1 MCMGPVRVAR
11 PPSAENDVPGDPGD
25 MQDSGTLTGNR
36 NAVSLRGMS
45 EQSYLSEA
53 IRAARRRAGLSQ
65 AELAAALGVR
75 QSSVSQ
81 WERGS
86 TRPSTDHLLALT
98 SILRTTLLDFSAASG
113 SGAEGDGE
121 AAAGPAS
128 GGGAEGDGE
137 AAGSAGGVGAPGAR
151 GDGHAP
157 AATERAVGGEA
168 GAGRA
173 AREPWVA
180 GDGDPGPMAMGTRG
194 SR

>member
-1 MCMGPVRVAR
+1 MGMGPVRAAC
-11 PPSAENDVPGDPGD
+11 PPFAENDVPADPGYI
-25 MQDSGTLTGNR
+25 QDSGALTRNR

-98 SILRTTLLDFSAASG
+98 SILRTTLLDFSTPASG
-113 SGAEGDGE
+113 SGGAEGGGE
-121 AAAGPAS
+121 AAARAVS
-128 GGGAEGDGE
+128 GSGGAEGGGGG
-137 AAGSAGGVGAPGAR
+137 AG

-157 AATERAVGGEA
+157 ASSAGAAGAEA
-168 GAGRA
+168 GAERADGEARA
-173 AREPWVA
+173 AGAGAAAGGGEPGAV
-180 GDGDPGPMAMGTRG
+180 GVGTWGLR
-194 SR
+194 